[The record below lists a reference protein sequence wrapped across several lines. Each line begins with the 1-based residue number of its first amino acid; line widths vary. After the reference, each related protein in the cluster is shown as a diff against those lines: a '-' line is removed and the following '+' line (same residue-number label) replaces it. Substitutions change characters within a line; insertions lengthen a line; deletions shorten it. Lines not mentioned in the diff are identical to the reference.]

1 MFLENTVNPKEQ
13 FGWIEVICGSM
24 FSGKTEELIR
34 RLKRAQ
40 FAKQRVEIFKPTID
54 VRYNDDFVVSHDANE
69 IRSTPVP
76 AAANIPILADG
87 CDVVGIDEAQFF
99 DDEIVR
105 VCNDLANKGVR
116 VIVAGLDMDFKGNPF
131 GPMPNLMATA
141 EYVTKVHAICTRTGN
156 LAQFSY
162 RKAQSDALVLLGE
175 VDEYEPLSRGAF
187 YKAMQRDKIR
197 NMKVNEAEELNEKS
211 NNSNA

>member
-1 MFLENTVNPKEQ
+1 MIPFNLAENYKMFLENTVNINEQ

-40 FAKQRVEIFKPTID
+40 FAKQKIEIFKPSID
-54 VRYNDDFVVSHDANE
+54 LRYNDELVTSHDQNQ

-99 DDEIVR
+99 DNEIIK

-116 VIVAGLDMDFKGNPF
+116 VIVAGLDMDYQGNPF
-131 GPMPNLMATA
+131 GPMPGLMATA
-141 EYVTKVHAICTRTGN
+141 EYVTKVHAVCTRTGN
-156 LAQFSY
+156 LANYSY
-162 RKAQSDALVLLGE
+162 RTSSEDDLVILGE
-175 VDEYEPLSRGAF
+175 KENYEPLSRSAF
-187 YKAMQRDKIR
+187 FNVKK
-197 NMKVNEAEELNEKS
+197 K
-211 NNSNA
+211 NNQSKKKNKNL